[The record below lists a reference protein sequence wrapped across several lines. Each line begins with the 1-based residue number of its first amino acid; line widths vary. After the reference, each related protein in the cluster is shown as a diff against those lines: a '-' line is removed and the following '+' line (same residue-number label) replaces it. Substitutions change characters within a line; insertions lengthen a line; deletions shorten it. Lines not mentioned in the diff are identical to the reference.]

1 MIKNFSAQMEIILW
15 QTSDS
20 SYVKG
25 EPFSSSISP
34 PVRPTGRSRNDLKVK
49 KKKERREIP
58 TLMMSA
64 GMFQRA

>member
-1 MIKNFSAQMEIILW
+1 MEIILW
-15 QTSDS
+15 QISDS

-25 EPFSSSISP
+25 EPFSSNIST
-34 PVRPTGRSRNDLKVK
+34 PVRPAGRSRSDLKVK